1 MEVVKVNN
9 TVTEYRSYEWS
20 SYTPLGMIVKAKNDA
35 GTFETVKEG
44 EPVHNV
50 LLLARPTCVQQAAIH
65 YEPSWRRTKYS
76 W

>member
-1 MEVVKVNN
+1 MEIVKVKDV
-9 TVTEYRSYEWS
+9 VTEYRSYEWNG
-20 SYTPLGMIVKAKNDA
+20 YTPLGMIIKKQNES

-65 YEPSWRRTKYS
+65 YEPSWRRIN
-76 W
+76 